1 MDFDQGFVVLV
12 VEGVSIGQH
21 ALMQDARNQNATTLL
36 SVKHHVL
43 AVLQAPQARTNVVT
57 EPAQR
62 RIVSKHLA
70 TNLKLAEVTG
80 SLGAA
85 PGAKGVIADA
95 QQIGLGA
102 ARKSK
107 RGHG

>member
-1 MDFDQGFVVLV
+1 
-12 VEGVSIGQH
+12 
-21 ALMQDARNQNATTLL
+21 MQDARNQNTTTLL
-36 SVKHHVL
+36 PVKHHVL
-43 AVLQAPQARTNVVT
+43 AMLQTSQARTNVVT

-70 TNLKLAEVTG
+70 TSLKLAEVTG
-80 SLGAA
+80 GLGAA
-85 PGAKGVIADA
+85 PGAKGVVSDA